1 MTITQKLRG
10 RRVTHEEAAESAQR
24 LVNSHFHNPDSARCS
39 IPANPADDDLIV
51 TDYILEQKEI
61 EGEIAMSKEVE
72 LPPYSLA
79 EWIGEREQNALRI
92 AETKTGEDRICWL
105 EDAEYFT
112 RTREALARIAT
123 LSAQVEELTRKG
135 AECASVLG
143 NIGIHIHELGLRNA
157 GAMGEWK
164 YRNERAEKAE
174 AELTNECAATPEY
187 EERDDWAVRALNA
200 EAELAAL
207 REGATVRY
215 CVQRFSVA
223 YGDFVDFQTNC
234 ENIEEAQAIAD
245 HITLIQNRPRI
256 VEVITRERIL
266 DATETPDA
274 KA

>member
-1 MTITQKLRG
+1 MSNGSNEQELP
-10 RRVTHEEAAESAQR
+10 EEMGTDQSGPCGVMVADD
-24 LVNSHFHNPDSARCS
+24 PDARCLLENDH
-39 IPANPADDDLIV
+39 PCAHVFDLSDAIEV
-51 TDYILEQKEI
+51 ITTLTAQAENVNEQREDL
-61 EGEIAMSKEVE
+61 A
-72 LPPYSLA
+72 SL
-79 EWIGEREQNALRI
+79 G
-92 AETKTGEDRICWL
+92 
-105 EDAEYFT
+105 
-112 RTREALARIAT
+112 
-123 LSAQVEELTRKG
+123 S
-135 AECASVLG
+135 
-143 NIGIHIHELGLRNA
+143 
-157 GAMGEWK
+157 EWK
-164 YRNERAEKAE
+164 HRAEKAE
-174 AELTNECAATPEY
+174 AELSTANQEIDALTSKLASTEY
-187 EERDDWAVRALNA
+187 GGYQSRIRIL